1 MKKLLIL
8 FSIFIATSCFA
19 QKEQEAAELLGQGL
33 KAYSAKEYTKADSL
47 IQLSLDL
54 NEDAQAYIYSGNNKL
69 MLNDTCAACAAFQKA
84 NDMNAGNAA
93 DRFSA
98 NCIISDSLFF
108 PEDSDENVLKLASYT
123 TLKKERCSDQVEQW
137 FHLPSRMSSNGKDH
151 KLIVTFSIDDPSW
164 PADSL
169 LSLENI
175 HLLPQLNKVYTV
187 TETAPTIKENGSAL
201 SAMSIL
207 MHTMNSMKYPQK
219 AKDQGIQGTVIV
231 YFVIDENGE
240 KTDFKV
246 IQSVHKLL
254 DEEALRVA
262 QSLPEVGPASVG
274 GKPVKLAYTMPLR
287 FVYN

>member
-8 FSIFIATSCFA
+8 FSIFIASSCFA

-33 KAYSAKEYTKADSL
+33 KAYSVQEYSKADSL
-47 IQLSLDL
+47 FQLSLEL

-84 NDMNAGNAA
+84 KAMNAGNAT

-108 PEDSDENVLKLASYT
+108 PEESDEKVLKLASYT
-123 TLKKERCSDQVEQW
+123 TLKKERCSDKVEQW
-137 FHLPSRMSSNGKDH
+137 FHLPSNMSSNGKDH

-175 HLLPQLNKVYTV
+175 NLLPKLNKVYTL
-187 TETAPTIKENGSAL
+187 TETAPTIKETGAAL

-240 KTDFKV
+240 KTNFKV
-246 IQSVHKLL
+246 LQSVHELL

-262 QSLPEVGPASVG
+262 KSLPEVGPASVG
-274 GKPVKLAYTMPLR
+274 GKPVKLAYIMPLR

>member
-8 FSIFIATSCFA
+8 LSIFIASSCFA

-47 IQLSLDL
+47 FQLSLEL
-54 NEDAQAYIYSGNNKL
+54 NEDAQAFLYSGNNKL
-69 MLNDTCAACAAFQKA
+69 MLKDTCAACSAFQKA
-84 NDMNAGNAA
+84 QELGGSNAA
-93 DRFSA
+93 DRFNA

-108 PEDSDENVLKLASYT
+108 PEDIDKKVLHLAAYS
-123 TLKKERCSDQVEQW
+123 TLRKARCSHSVEQL
-137 FHLPSRMSSNGKDH
+137 FHLPSTKSGNGKDH
-151 KLIVTFSIDDPSW
+151 QLIVTFSIDDPSW
-164 PADSL
+164 PTDSL
-169 LSLENI
+169 ISLENI
-175 HLLPQLNKVYTV
+175 ELLPQLNKVYTV

-207 MHTMNSMKYPQK
+207 MHTMNNMKYPQE

-231 YFVIDENGE
+231 YFVIDEDGK

-246 IQSVHKLL
+246 LQSVHKLL

-262 QSLPEVGPASVG
+262 KSLPEVGPASVG

>member
-8 FSIFIATSCFA
+8 LSIFIASSCFA

-33 KAYSAKEYTKADSL
+33 KAYSEKEYTKADSL
-47 IQLSLDL
+47 FQLSLEL
-54 NEDAQAYIYSGNNKL
+54 NEDAQAFLYSGNNKL
-69 MLNDTCAACAAFQKA
+69 MLKDTCAACSAFQKA
-84 NDMNAGNAA
+84 QELGASNAA

-108 PEDSDENVLKLASYT
+108 PEDIDKKVLNLATYS
-123 TLKKERCSDQVEQW
+123 TLRKARCSNSVEQL
-137 FHLPSRMSSNGKDH
+137 FHLPSTMSGNGKDH
-151 KLIVTFSIDDPSW
+151 KLVVTFSIDDPSW
-164 PADSL
+164 PTDSL
-169 LSLENI
+169 ISLENI
-175 HLLPQLNKVYTV
+175 ELLPQLNKVYTV

-207 MHTMNSMKYPQK
+207 MHTMNNMKYPQE